1 MHAPTVYTERA
12 PMRIAAVLS
21 EQTVLLRI
29 RVSSKTELLNRLID
43 VLPATG
49 KVRDLE
55 EVRRVIFQREQQ
67 MTTCIGGGI
76 ALPHGKTRAVAA
88 PVAALATLEPPVE
101 LDAPDD
107 IVGKEMYVFTD
118 RAGEE
123 LALRPE
129 LTAGVVRAVVQH
141 GLLARR
147 SLWRLWYY
155 GAAFRY
161 ERPQKGRYRQFHQYG
176 VECIGSPYPESDAEV
191 ILLAVA
197 VLRELGIADYR
208 LQLNTLG
215 SPAVRQRYRTALV
228 AYLESV
234 REKLSPESQ
243 LRLER
248 NPLRILDSKD
258 EGDQALLRSAP
269 LLIEYL
275 DAESR
280 EHFEAL
286 CRMLQQQ
293 GVPFELNPHL
303 VRGLDYY
310 THTVFEFV
318 SSRLG
323 AQNAFGGGGRYDGLV
338 ESFGGP
344 PTPAVGFSFGVER
357 LLLLLPE
364 RTPDGAVEIYV
375 ARAEV
380 EPEVALS
387 LLEELRR
394 AGYRAVGDLQRRSLK
409 AQLREADRLGARL
422 AIILGRTEWQQ
433 RRLVLRDL
441 RNGQQWECPVQEL
454 GEHVRRILQR

>member
-1 MHAPTVYTERA
+1 MSASIQAIRGMH
-12 PMRIAAVLS
+12 
-21 EQTVLLRI
+21 
-29 RVSSKTELLNRLID
+29 D
-43 VLPATG
+43 VLPEESPRWQWVERVFREVSERFGYEEIRPPLVEAAQLY
-49 KVRDLE
+49 VRS
-55 EVRRVIFQREQQ
+55 
-67 MTTCIGGGI
+67 IGES
-76 ALPHGKTRAVAA
+76 T
-88 PVAALATLEPPVE
+88 
-101 LDAPDD
+101 D

-176 VECIGSPYPESDAEV
+176 VECIGSSYPESDAEV

-258 EGDQALLRSAP
+258 ERDQALLRSAP

-338 ESFGGP
+338 ESFGGL

>member
-1 MHAPTVYTERA
+1 MNASIQAIRGMH
-12 PMRIAAVLS
+12 
-21 EQTVLLRI
+21 
-29 RVSSKTELLNRLID
+29 D
-43 VLPATG
+43 VLPEESPRWQWVERVFREVSERFGYEEIRPPLVEAAQLY
-49 KVRDLE
+49 VRS
-55 EVRRVIFQREQQ
+55 
-67 MTTCIGGGI
+67 IGES
-76 ALPHGKTRAVAA
+76 T
-88 PVAALATLEPPVE
+88 
-101 LDAPDD
+101 D

-258 EGDQALLRSAP
+258 ERDQALLRSAP

>member
-1 MHAPTVYTERA
+1 MH
-12 PMRIAAVLS
+12 
-21 EQTVLLRI
+21 
-29 RVSSKTELLNRLID
+29 D
-43 VLPATG
+43 VLPEESPRWQWVERVFREVSERFGYEEIRPPLVEAAQLY
-49 KVRDLE
+49 VRS
-55 EVRRVIFQREQQ
+55 
-67 MTTCIGGGI
+67 IGES
-76 ALPHGKTRAVAA
+76 T
-88 PVAALATLEPPVE
+88 
-101 LDAPDD
+101 D

-258 EGDQALLRSAP
+258 ERDQALLRSAP

-441 RNGQQWECPVQEL
+441 RNGRQWECPVQEL

>member
-1 MHAPTVYTERA
+1 MSASIQAIRGMH
-12 PMRIAAVLS
+12 
-21 EQTVLLRI
+21 
-29 RVSSKTELLNRLID
+29 D
-43 VLPATG
+43 VLPEESPRWQWVERVFREVSERFGYEEIRPPLVEAAQLY
-49 KVRDLE
+49 VRS
-55 EVRRVIFQREQQ
+55 
-67 MTTCIGGGI
+67 IGES
-76 ALPHGKTRAVAA
+76 T
-88 PVAALATLEPPVE
+88 
-101 LDAPDD
+101 D

-258 EGDQALLRSAP
+258 ERDQALLRSAP

-380 EPEVALS
+380 EPEVVLS

-422 AIILGRTEWQQ
+422 AIILGRTEWQE

>member
-1 MHAPTVYTERA
+1 MSASIQAIRGMH
-12 PMRIAAVLS
+12 
-21 EQTVLLRI
+21 
-29 RVSSKTELLNRLID
+29 D
-43 VLPATG
+43 VLPEESPRWQWVERVFREVSERFGYEEIRPPLVEAAQLY
-49 KVRDLE
+49 VRS
-55 EVRRVIFQREQQ
+55 
-67 MTTCIGGGI
+67 IGES
-76 ALPHGKTRAVAA
+76 T
-88 PVAALATLEPPVE
+88 
-101 LDAPDD
+101 D

>member
-1 MHAPTVYTERA
+1 MSASIQAIRGMH
-12 PMRIAAVLS
+12 
-21 EQTVLLRI
+21 
-29 RVSSKTELLNRLID
+29 D
-43 VLPATG
+43 VLPEESPRWQWVERVFREVSERFGYEEIRPPLVEAAQLY
-49 KVRDLE
+49 VRS
-55 EVRRVIFQREQQ
+55 
-67 MTTCIGGGI
+67 IGES
-76 ALPHGKTRAVAA
+76 T
-88 PVAALATLEPPVE
+88 
-101 LDAPDD
+101 D

-176 VECIGSPYPESDAEV
+176 VECIGSPYPEGDAEV

-228 AYLESV
+228 VYLESV

-258 EGDQALLRSAP
+258 ERDQALLRSAP

>member
-1 MHAPTVYTERA
+1 MSASIQAIRGMH
-12 PMRIAAVLS
+12 
-21 EQTVLLRI
+21 
-29 RVSSKTELLNRLID
+29 D
-43 VLPATG
+43 VLPEESPRWQWVERVFREVSERFGYEEIRPPLVEAAQLY
-49 KVRDLE
+49 VRS
-55 EVRRVIFQREQQ
+55 
-67 MTTCIGGGI
+67 IGES
-76 ALPHGKTRAVAA
+76 T
-88 PVAALATLEPPVE
+88 
-101 LDAPDD
+101 D

-258 EGDQALLRSAP
+258 ERDQALLRSAP

-380 EPEVALS
+380 EPEIALS

>member
-1 MHAPTVYTERA
+1 MH
-12 PMRIAAVLS
+12 
-21 EQTVLLRI
+21 
-29 RVSSKTELLNRLID
+29 D
-43 VLPATG
+43 VLPEESPRWQWVERVFREVSERFGYEEIRPPLVEAAQLY
-49 KVRDLE
+49 VRS
-55 EVRRVIFQREQQ
+55 
-67 MTTCIGGGI
+67 IGES
-76 ALPHGKTRAVAA
+76 T
-88 PVAALATLEPPVE
+88 
-101 LDAPDD
+101 D

-155 GAAFRY
+155 GAVFRY

-258 EGDQALLRSAP
+258 ERDQALLRSAP

-454 GEHVRRILQR
+454 GEHVQRILQR

>member
-1 MHAPTVYTERA
+1 MH
-12 PMRIAAVLS
+12 
-21 EQTVLLRI
+21 
-29 RVSSKTELLNRLID
+29 D
-43 VLPATG
+43 VLPEESPRWQWVERVFREVSERFGYEEIRPPLVEAAQLY
-49 KVRDLE
+49 VRS
-55 EVRRVIFQREQQ
+55 
-67 MTTCIGGGI
+67 IGES
-76 ALPHGKTRAVAA
+76 T
-88 PVAALATLEPPVE
+88 
-101 LDAPDD
+101 D

-176 VECIGSPYPESDAEV
+176 VECIGSPYPEGDAEV

-258 EGDQALLRSAP
+258 ERDQALLRSAP

-344 PTPAVGFSFGVER
+344 PAPAVGFSFGVER

-380 EPEVALS
+380 EPEVVLS

-441 RNGQQWECPVQEL
+441 RDGQQWECPVQEL

>member
-1 MHAPTVYTERA
+1 MSASIQAIRGMH
-12 PMRIAAVLS
+12 
-21 EQTVLLRI
+21 
-29 RVSSKTELLNRLID
+29 D
-43 VLPATG
+43 VLPEESPRWQWVERVFREVSERFGYEEIRPPLVEAAQLY
-49 KVRDLE
+49 VRS
-55 EVRRVIFQREQQ
+55 
-67 MTTCIGGGI
+67 IGES
-76 ALPHGKTRAVAA
+76 T
-88 PVAALATLEPPVE
+88 
-101 LDAPDD
+101 D

-176 VECIGSPYPESDAEV
+176 VECIGSPYPEGDAEV

-258 EGDQALLRSAP
+258 ERDQALLRSAP

-380 EPEVALS
+380 EPEAALS

>member
-1 MHAPTVYTERA
+1 MSASIQAIRGMH
-12 PMRIAAVLS
+12 
-21 EQTVLLRI
+21 
-29 RVSSKTELLNRLID
+29 D
-43 VLPATG
+43 VLPEESPRWQWVERVFREVSERFGYEEIRPPLVEAAQLY
-49 KVRDLE
+49 VRS
-55 EVRRVIFQREQQ
+55 
-67 MTTCIGGGI
+67 IGES
-76 ALPHGKTRAVAA
+76 T
-88 PVAALATLEPPVE
+88 
-101 LDAPDD
+101 D

-258 EGDQALLRSAP
+258 ERDQALLRSAP

-364 RTPDGAVEIYV
+364 RMPDGAVEIYV

>member
-1 MHAPTVYTERA
+1 MSASIQAIRGMH
-12 PMRIAAVLS
+12 
-21 EQTVLLRI
+21 
-29 RVSSKTELLNRLID
+29 D
-43 VLPATG
+43 VLPEESPRWQWVERVFREVSERFGYEEIRPPLVEAAQLY
-49 KVRDLE
+49 VRS
-55 EVRRVIFQREQQ
+55 
-67 MTTCIGGGI
+67 IGES
-76 ALPHGKTRAVAA
+76 T
-88 PVAALATLEPPVE
+88 
-101 LDAPDD
+101 D

-176 VECIGSPYPESDAEV
+176 IECIGSPYPESDAEV

-258 EGDQALLRSAP
+258 ERDQALLRSAP

-433 RRLVLRDL
+433 CRLVLRDL

>member
-1 MHAPTVYTERA
+1 MSASIQAIRGMH
-12 PMRIAAVLS
+12 
-21 EQTVLLRI
+21 
-29 RVSSKTELLNRLID
+29 D
-43 VLPATG
+43 VLPEESPRWQWVERVFREVSERFGYEEIRPPLVEAAQLY
-49 KVRDLE
+49 VRS
-55 EVRRVIFQREQQ
+55 
-67 MTTCIGGGI
+67 IGES
-76 ALPHGKTRAVAA
+76 T
-88 PVAALATLEPPVE
+88 
-101 LDAPDD
+101 D

-197 VLRELGIADYR
+197 VLRGLGIADYR

-258 EGDQALLRSAP
+258 ERDQALLRSAP

>member
-1 MHAPTVYTERA
+1 MSASIQAIRGMH
-12 PMRIAAVLS
+12 
-21 EQTVLLRI
+21 
-29 RVSSKTELLNRLID
+29 D
-43 VLPATG
+43 VLPEESPRWQWVERVFREVSERFGYEEIRPPLVEAAQLY
-49 KVRDLE
+49 VRS
-55 EVRRVIFQREQQ
+55 
-67 MTTCIGGGI
+67 IGES
-76 ALPHGKTRAVAA
+76 T
-88 PVAALATLEPPVE
+88 
-101 LDAPDD
+101 D

-258 EGDQALLRSAP
+258 ERDQALLRSAP

-344 PTPAVGFSFGVER
+344 PAPAVGFSFGVER

-380 EPEVALS
+380 EPEVVLS

>member
-1 MHAPTVYTERA
+1 MH
-12 PMRIAAVLS
+12 
-21 EQTVLLRI
+21 
-29 RVSSKTELLNRLID
+29 D
-43 VLPATG
+43 VLPEESPRWQWVERVFREVSERFGYEEIRPPLVEAAQLY
-49 KVRDLE
+49 VRS
-55 EVRRVIFQREQQ
+55 
-67 MTTCIGGGI
+67 IGES
-76 ALPHGKTRAVAA
+76 T
-88 PVAALATLEPPVE
+88 
-101 LDAPDD
+101 D

-197 VLRELGIADYR
+197 VLRELGITDYR

-258 EGDQALLRSAP
+258 ERDQALLRSAP

-441 RNGQQWECPVQEL
+441 RNGRQWECPVQEL

>member
-1 MHAPTVYTERA
+1 MSASIQAIRGMH
-12 PMRIAAVLS
+12 
-21 EQTVLLRI
+21 
-29 RVSSKTELLNRLID
+29 D
-43 VLPATG
+43 VLPEESPRWQWVERVFREVSERFGYEEIRPPLVEAAQLY
-49 KVRDLE
+49 VRS
-55 EVRRVIFQREQQ
+55 
-67 MTTCIGGGI
+67 IGES
-76 ALPHGKTRAVAA
+76 T
-88 PVAALATLEPPVE
+88 
-101 LDAPDD
+101 D

-215 SPAVRQRYRTALV
+215 SPTVRQRYRTALV

-258 EGDQALLRSAP
+258 ERDQALLRSAP

>member
-1 MHAPTVYTERA
+1 MSASIQAIRGMH
-12 PMRIAAVLS
+12 
-21 EQTVLLRI
+21 
-29 RVSSKTELLNRLID
+29 D
-43 VLPATG
+43 VLPEESPRWQWVERVFREVSERFGYEEIRPPLVEAAQLY
-49 KVRDLE
+49 VRS
-55 EVRRVIFQREQQ
+55 
-67 MTTCIGGGI
+67 IGES
-76 ALPHGKTRAVAA
+76 T
-88 PVAALATLEPPVE
+88 
-101 LDAPDD
+101 D

-258 EGDQALLRSAP
+258 ERDQALLRSAP

-364 RTPDGAVEIYV
+364 RTPDGAVQIYV

>member
-1 MHAPTVYTERA
+1 MSASIQAIRGMH
-12 PMRIAAVLS
+12 
-21 EQTVLLRI
+21 
-29 RVSSKTELLNRLID
+29 D
-43 VLPATG
+43 VLPEESPRWQWVERVFREVSERFGYEEIRPPLVEAAQLY
-49 KVRDLE
+49 VRS
-55 EVRRVIFQREQQ
+55 
-67 MTTCIGGGI
+67 IGES
-76 ALPHGKTRAVAA
+76 T
-88 PVAALATLEPPVE
+88 
-101 LDAPDD
+101 D

-258 EGDQALLRSAP
+258 ERDQALLRSAP

-380 EPEVALS
+380 EPEVVLS

>member
-1 MHAPTVYTERA
+1 MSASIQAIRGMH
-12 PMRIAAVLS
+12 
-21 EQTVLLRI
+21 
-29 RVSSKTELLNRLID
+29 D
-43 VLPATG
+43 VLPEESPRWQWVERVFREVSERFGYEEIRPPLVEAAQLY
-49 KVRDLE
+49 VRS
-55 EVRRVIFQREQQ
+55 
-67 MTTCIGGGI
+67 IGES
-76 ALPHGKTRAVAA
+76 T
-88 PVAALATLEPPVE
+88 
-101 LDAPDD
+101 D

-258 EGDQALLRSAP
+258 ERDQALLRSAP

-364 RTPDGAVEIYV
+364 RTPDGAMEIYV

>member
-1 MHAPTVYTERA
+1 MH
-12 PMRIAAVLS
+12 
-21 EQTVLLRI
+21 
-29 RVSSKTELLNRLID
+29 D
-43 VLPATG
+43 VLPEERPRGQWVERVFSEVSERFGYEEIRPPLVEAAQLY
-49 KVRDLE
+49 VRS
-55 EVRRVIFQREQQ
+55 
-67 MTTCIGGGI
+67 IGES
-76 ALPHGKTRAVAA
+76 T
-88 PVAALATLEPPVE
+88 
-101 LDAPDD
+101 D

-258 EGDQALLRSAP
+258 ERDQALLRSAP

>member
-1 MHAPTVYTERA
+1 MSASIQAIRGMH
-12 PMRIAAVLS
+12 
-21 EQTVLLRI
+21 
-29 RVSSKTELLNRLID
+29 D
-43 VLPATG
+43 VLPEESPRWQWVERVFREVSERFGYEEIRPPLVEAAQLY
-49 KVRDLE
+49 VRS
-55 EVRRVIFQREQQ
+55 
-67 MTTCIGGGI
+67 IGES
-76 ALPHGKTRAVAA
+76 T
-88 PVAALATLEPPVE
+88 
-101 LDAPDD
+101 D

-258 EGDQALLRSAP
+258 ERDQALLRSAP

-293 GVPFELNPHL
+293 DVPFELNPHL

-454 GEHVRRILQR
+454 GENVRRILQR

>member
-1 MHAPTVYTERA
+1 MSASIQAIRGMH
-12 PMRIAAVLS
+12 
-21 EQTVLLRI
+21 
-29 RVSSKTELLNRLID
+29 D
-43 VLPATG
+43 VLPEESPRWQWVERVFREVSERFGYEEIRPPLVEAAQLY
-49 KVRDLE
+49 VRS
-55 EVRRVIFQREQQ
+55 
-67 MTTCIGGGI
+67 IGES
-76 ALPHGKTRAVAA
+76 T
-88 PVAALATLEPPVE
+88 
-101 LDAPDD
+101 D

-433 RRLVLRDL
+433 CRLVLRDL

>member
-1 MHAPTVYTERA
+1 MSASIQAIRGMH
-12 PMRIAAVLS
+12 
-21 EQTVLLRI
+21 
-29 RVSSKTELLNRLID
+29 D
-43 VLPATG
+43 VLPEESPRWQWVERVFREVSERFGYEEIRPPLVEAAQLY
-49 KVRDLE
+49 VRS
-55 EVRRVIFQREQQ
+55 
-67 MTTCIGGGI
+67 IGES
-76 ALPHGKTRAVAA
+76 T
-88 PVAALATLEPPVE
+88 
-101 LDAPDD
+101 D

-176 VECIGSPYPESDAEV
+176 VECIGSPYPEGDAEV

-258 EGDQALLRSAP
+258 ERDQALLRSAP

-394 AGYRAVGDLQRRSLK
+394 VGYRAVGDLQRRSLK

>member
-1 MHAPTVYTERA
+1 MH
-12 PMRIAAVLS
+12 
-21 EQTVLLRI
+21 
-29 RVSSKTELLNRLID
+29 D
-43 VLPATG
+43 VLPEESPRWQWVERVFREVSERFGYEEIRPPLVEAAQLY
-49 KVRDLE
+49 VRS
-55 EVRRVIFQREQQ
+55 
-67 MTTCIGGGI
+67 IGES
-76 ALPHGKTRAVAA
+76 T
-88 PVAALATLEPPVE
+88 
-101 LDAPDD
+101 D

-197 VLRELGIADYR
+197 VLRELGITDYR

-258 EGDQALLRSAP
+258 ERDQALLRSAP

>member
-1 MHAPTVYTERA
+1 MSASIQAIRGMH
-12 PMRIAAVLS
+12 
-21 EQTVLLRI
+21 
-29 RVSSKTELLNRLID
+29 D
-43 VLPATG
+43 VLPEESPRWQWVERVFREVSERFGYEEIRPPLVEAAQLY
-49 KVRDLE
+49 VRS
-55 EVRRVIFQREQQ
+55 
-67 MTTCIGGGI
+67 IGES
-76 ALPHGKTRAVAA
+76 T
-88 PVAALATLEPPVE
+88 
-101 LDAPDD
+101 D

-258 EGDQALLRSAP
+258 ERDQALLRSAP
-269 LLIEYL
+269 LLIENL

-380 EPEVALS
+380 EPEVVLS

>member
-1 MHAPTVYTERA
+1 MSASIQAIRGMH
-12 PMRIAAVLS
+12 
-21 EQTVLLRI
+21 
-29 RVSSKTELLNRLID
+29 D
-43 VLPATG
+43 VLPEESPRWQWVERVFREVSERFGYEEIRPPLVEAAQLY
-49 KVRDLE
+49 VRS
-55 EVRRVIFQREQQ
+55 
-67 MTTCIGGGI
+67 IGES
-76 ALPHGKTRAVAA
+76 T
-88 PVAALATLEPPVE
+88 
-101 LDAPDD
+101 D

-258 EGDQALLRSAP
+258 ERDQALLRSAP

-286 CRMLQQQ
+286 CQMLQQQ

-344 PTPAVGFSFGVER
+344 PAPAVGFSFGVER